1 MESKKSLKSSSFLT
15 KLQMDDFPVQRNSS
29 IRIMKRFV
37 TNTIE
42 EQKFSRMKKK
52 EYSKSIEDLLIDEL
66 HKPITPFIETIK
78 EIISNQVFNRKK
90 SMSVLLE
97 EIQPKKRNI
106 DVCIIYYV
114 TLAYCF
120 YITKL
125 KAFLTLY

>member
-1 MESKKSLKSSSFLT
+1 MKTKKSLKSSAFLT
-15 KLQMDDFPVQRNSS
+15 KLQMDDLPVQRNSS
-29 IRIMKRFV
+29 VSIMKRFI

-42 EQKFSRMKKK
+42 EQNFSKMKKK

-90 SMSVLLE
+90 CMSVLLE

-106 DVCIIYYV
+106 DVY
-114 TLAYCF
+114 L
-120 YITKL
+120 
-125 KAFLTLY
+125 LYNFSLLSLHYKT

>member
-1 MESKKSLKSSSFLT
+1 MKTKKSLKSSAFLT
-15 KLQMDDFPVQRNSS
+15 KLQMDDLPVQRNSS
-29 IRIMKRFV
+29 VSIMKRFI

-42 EQKFSRMKKK
+42 EQKFSKMKKK

-90 SMSVLLE
+90 CMSVLLE

-106 DVCIIYYV
+106 DVY
-114 TLAYCF
+114 L
-120 YITKL
+120 
-125 KAFLTLY
+125 LYNFSLSSLHYKT

>member
-1 MESKKSLKSSSFLT
+1 MKTKKSLKSSAFLT
-15 KLQMDDFPVQRNSS
+15 KLQMDDLPVQRNSS
-29 IRIMKRFV
+29 VSIMKRFI

-42 EQKFSRMKKK
+42 EQKFSKMKKK

-90 SMSVLLE
+90 GMSVLLE

-106 DVCIIYYV
+106 DVY
-114 TLAYCF
+114 L
-120 YITKL
+120 
-125 KAFLTLY
+125 LYNFSLLSLHYKT

>member
-1 MESKKSLKSSSFLT
+1 MKTKKSLKSSAFLT
-15 KLQMDDFPVQRNSS
+15 KLQMDDLPVQRNSS
-29 IRIMKRFV
+29 VSIMKRFI

-42 EQKFSRMKKK
+42 EQKFSKMKKK

-90 SMSVLLE
+90 CMSVLLE

-106 DVCIIYYV
+106 DVY
-114 TLAYCF
+114 L
-120 YITKL
+120 
-125 KAFLTLY
+125 LYHFSLLSLHYKT

>member
-1 MESKKSLKSSSFLT
+1 MKTKKSLKSSAFLT
-15 KLQMDDFPVQRNSS
+15 KLQMDDLPVQRNSS
-29 IRIMKRFV
+29 VSIMKRFI

-42 EQKFSRMKKK
+42 EQKFSKMKKK

-90 SMSVLLE
+90 CMSVLLE

-106 DVCIIYYV
+106 DVY
-114 TLAYCF
+114 LL
-120 YITKL
+120 YIFSLLSLHYKT
-125 KAFLTLY
+125 

>member
-1 MESKKSLKSSSFLT
+1 MKTKKSLKSSAFLT
-15 KLQMDDFPVQRNSS
+15 KLQMDDLPVQRNSS
-29 IRIMKRFV
+29 VSIMKRFI

-42 EQKFSRMKKK
+42 EQKFFKMKKK

-90 SMSVLLE
+90 CMSVLLE

-106 DVCIIYYV
+106 DVY
-114 TLAYCF
+114 L
-120 YITKL
+120 
-125 KAFLTLY
+125 LYNFSLLSLHYKT